1 MTQERLNQEMQKAM
15 YDWNIQAMRIL
26 VELGA
31 DVNICDKLDRTPL
44 HLAAIHGE
52 VEIVR
57 MLIDA
62 GADVNV
68 QDEDGW
74 TALQWAA
81 RYGKVEIVQM
91 LIDAGA
97 NRI

>member
-1 MTQERLNQEMQKAM
+1 MTQEELNKEMNKAIH
-15 YDWNIQAMRIL
+15 DRNTQAIGIL
-26 VELGA
+26 VKLGA

-62 GADVNV
+62 GAYVDV